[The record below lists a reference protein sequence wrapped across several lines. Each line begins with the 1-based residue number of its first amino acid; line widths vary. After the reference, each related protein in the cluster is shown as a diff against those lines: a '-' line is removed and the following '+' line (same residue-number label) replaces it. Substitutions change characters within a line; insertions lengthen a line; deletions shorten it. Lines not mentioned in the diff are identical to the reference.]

1 MARIA
6 GNIWRKIRLQNVN
19 LYIYIIGSGVGVEL
33 RILNL
38 SWLKIPVP
46 RVIVAVVN

>member
-1 MARIA
+1 M
-6 GNIWRKIRLQNVN
+6 QNVN

-38 SWLKIPVP
+38 SWLKILVP
-46 RVIVAVVN
+46 RVMAVVN